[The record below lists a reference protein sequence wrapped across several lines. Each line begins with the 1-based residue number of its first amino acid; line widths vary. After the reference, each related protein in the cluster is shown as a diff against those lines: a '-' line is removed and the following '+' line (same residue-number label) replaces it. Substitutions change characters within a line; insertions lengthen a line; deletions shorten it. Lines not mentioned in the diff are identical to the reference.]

1 MASKKKQIK
10 TYINLENLDLQED
23 YYESNSE
30 EDFIDRMN
38 IANGLVWAALHF
50 RKQHTVIMAKI
61 IFVSE
66 INREVKLI
74 NPIDYYYN
82 LFKVEYKTNNS
93 NFNVP
98 NIEVRIRTL
107 LVECFI
113 ESLEKM
119 KLLGSNEQ
127 ELFEMY
133 PEENQEFFECVFRAS
148 GYDFLESPAGNQLL
162 FENYSEENQMCFG
175 CGFRASGNIFLE
187 SSAGDQF
194 LKCPKCNTHFQRTD

>member
-1 MASKKKQIK
+1 VASKKKQIK
-10 TYINLENLDLQED
+10 TYINPENLDLQED

-30 EDFIDRMN
+30 EDFIDKMD
-38 IANGLVWAALHF
+38 ISNGLVWAALHF
-50 RKQHTVIMAKI
+50 RKQHIVIVAKI
-61 IFVSE
+61 IYVSE
-66 INREVKLI
+66 INREVKLL

-98 NIEVRIRTL
+98 NIEARIRTL
-107 LVECFI
+107 LVEYFI
-113 ESLEKM
+113 KNLEKM

-133 PEENQEFFECVFRAS
+133 PEENQKFFECVFSAS
-148 GYDFLESPAGNQLL
+148 GNDFLESPAGNQLL
-162 FENYSEENQMCFG
+162 FENYSEKNQKCFG

-194 LKCPKCNTHFQRTD
+194 LKCPKCNIHFQRTD